1 MRNKTIIHFIYCFA
15 FFMYVDAA
23 CFGCYMIHSKQGN
36 AKKQMREE
44 VEEIFNYPDLT
55 LYANK

>member
-1 MRNKTIIHFIYCFA
+1 
-15 FFMYVDAA
+15 MYVDAA

>member
-1 MRNKTIIHFIYCFA
+1 MNLLTNNMKIEIYRESFETRTI
-15 FFMYVDAA
+15 
-23 CFGCYMIHSKQGN
+23 K
-36 AKKQMREE
+36 EE